1 VVAAAIILLVV
12 GIGGAIYNAWDLV
25 LLVGDLGLA
34 RELGLG
40 GRFFV
45 LIAIDVGL
53 VVAGVVQI
61 VAGVRLF
68 SASRAARTLGV
79 AASFAVIALWVAS
92 LLLITAWELTLLPHA
107 WAVLVVSSAGS
118 LLAAI
123 FLLASP
129 SRAFTR
135 EVEPIHA

>member
-1 VVAAAIILLVV
+1 M
-12 GIGGAIYNAWDLV
+12 

-68 SASRAARTLGV
+68 SARRVARIVGV
-79 AASFAVIALWVAS
+79 VASFAVIALWVAS
-92 LLLITAWELTLLPHA
+92 LLLMTAWELTLLPHA

-129 SRAFTR
+129 GRAFLR
-135 EVEPIHA
+135 DAEPIHA